1 MDLEPA
7 VEFDAASMPAEPG
20 NTKRTSRAADLLAR
34 IVLRVLLAATRIL
47 YRVRVEGLEN
57 FPSAGGVLVAPNHVA
72 LVDGLVLLAV
82 LPRPLRF
89 LVDQAWNEKGW
100 LAPFYRALNVI
111 PVSSTG
117 GPRVVLRALRDAGT
131 HLASG
136 ESVCIFP
143 EGQLTR
149 TGQMQPFRRGVERIA
164 RGRGAPI
171 VPLHLDGL
179 EGSLF
184 AGARKEAM
192 RDVRWSIPFKV
203 TVTIGKPM
211 PDSASAAEI
220 RSAVQ
225 ELGES
230 AWRARNRPV
239 LHRAFV
245 RSARLMPW
253 RFAVGD
259 AVRGDLSRIRVLAG
273 AIALARQRRT
283 AWASEGIACVLLP
296 CSVAAT
302 VAQLAAALSARPCVP
317 LNWTVGSA
325 AMASAARQCGARSV
339 LTSRAF
345 LEKAQIELP
354 PGLTPVF
361 LEDVAPRIGALQRIG
376 ALLAAFVMPAPMLE
390 RWCGAARAV
399 RREDVVTILFSS
411 GSTGEPK
418 GVPLTHDNVASNVIG
433 AREVLH
439 ADDSDR
445 LLWLLPPF
453 HAFGTFSAWFGLV
466 HGVGL
471 LAQPSPL
478 DVAAIGRT
486 AEERRA
492 TLLLATPTFLALY
505 LKRVA
510 PEQFGSLRLVMTGA
524 EKLSERLASAFEERF
539 GLRPIEGYGATECAP
554 VVAASTLP
562 VRRRGIFQPGSRKG
576 SVGQPLPGIAV
587 RTIDPETGARV
598 PHGSPGM
605 LLVRGANVFAGYLGR
620 PDLTAEVL
628 KDGWYVT
635 GDVAIVDTDGFVRIT
650 DRLARFSKIGGEMV
664 PHGRIEQALQEA
676 AGVDAPSF
684 AVTAIADEKKGE
696 KLAVLYTLEPAR
708 LLELIEKLAAA
719 GLPNLFIPRADSFVK
734 VDALPV
740 LGTGKID
747 LRKVKELA
755 QEKLAR
761 SGSAPAQE
769 PAAGNAEV
777 AARPPAR
784 AERGLDGANE
794 TS

>member
-7 VEFDAASMPAEPG
+7 VESDAAPMPAAPA
-20 NTKRTSRAADLLAR
+20 NTKRTSRIADFLAR
-34 IVLRVLLAATRIL
+34 IVLRALLAATRIL

-57 FPSAGGVLVAPNHVA
+57 LPRAGGVLVAPNHVA
-72 LVDGLVLLAV
+72 LVDGLVLLAA

-89 LVDQAWNEKGW
+89 LVDQEWNAKRW

-117 GPRVVLRALRDAGT
+117 GPRVVLGALREAGA
-131 HLASG
+131 HLERG
-136 ESVCIFP
+136 ECVCIFP

-171 VPLHLDGL
+171 VPVHLDGL

-184 AGARKEAM
+184 AGARKEPM
-192 RDVRWSIPFKV
+192 RDVRWRIPFDVRV
-203 TVTIGKPM
+203 TVGKPLQ
-211 PDSASAAEI
+211 DGASAAEI
-220 RSAVQ
+220 RSHVQ
-225 ELGES
+225 ELSER

-239 LHRAFV
+239 LHRAFL
-245 RSARLMPW
+245 RSARLVPW
-253 RFAVGD
+253 KFAVGD
-259 AVRGDLSRIRVLAG
+259 AVRGDLSRIRLLAA
-273 AIALARQRRT
+273 AIGLARERRA
-283 AWASEGIACVLLP
+283 AWTGEGVACVLLP
-296 CSVAAT
+296 CSVAAA
-302 VAQLAAALSARPCVP
+302 VAQLAAAIAGRPCVP
-317 LNWTVGSA
+317 LNFTVGRA
-325 AMASAARQCGARSV
+325 ALESAARQCGARSV

-345 LEKAQIELP
+345 LQKAQIELP
-354 PGLTPVF
+354 AGLEPVF
-361 LEDVAPRIGALQRIG
+361 LEDVAPRIGALQRAS
-376 ALLAAFVMPAPMLE
+376 ALVAAFVLPASWLE

-399 RREDVVTILFSS
+399 RRADVVTILFSS

-418 GVPLTHDNVASNVIG
+418 GVPLTHDNVASNVLG

-439 ADDSDR
+439 ADDRDR
-445 LLWLLPPF
+445 LVWLLPPF

-478 DVAAIGRT
+478 DVESIGRT
-486 AEERRA
+486 AEARRA

-524 EKLSERLASAFEERF
+524 EKLSERLAAAFEERF

-576 SVGQPLPGIAV
+576 SVGQPLPGNAV
-587 RTIDPETGARV
+587 RTVDPDTGAIL
-598 PHGSPGM
+598 PHGPPGM
-605 LLVRGANVFAGYLGR
+605 LLVRGANVFDGYLGR
-620 PDLTAEVL
+620 PDLTAQVL

-635 GDVAIVDTDGFVRIT
+635 GDIAVVDPDGFVRIT

-664 PHGRIEQALQEA
+664 PHGRVEEALQTA

-684 AVTAIADEKKGE
+684 AVTAVADEKKGE
-696 KLAVLYTLEPAR
+696 RLAVLHTLDPAR
-708 LLELIEKLAAA
+708 VPDLIAKLGAA
-719 GLPNLFIPRADSFVK
+719 GLPNLFIPRADAFLK
-734 VDALPV
+734 VEALPV

-747 LRKVKELA
+747 LRRVKEIARERLA
-755 QEKLAR
+755 
-761 SGSAPAQE
+761 SPAG
-769 PAAGNAEV
+769 AA
-777 AARPPAR
+777 
-784 AERGLDGANE
+784 
-794 TS
+794 S

>member
-1 MDLEPA
+1 MGPSLDLEPS
-7 VEFDAASMPAEPG
+7 VESDAAPMPADPG
-20 NTKRTSRAADLLAR
+20 NTKRTSRAADILAR
-34 IVLRVLLAATRIL
+34 IVLRALLVATRIL

-57 FPSAGGVLVAPNHVA
+57 LPRAGGVLVAPNHVA
-72 LVDGLVLLAV
+72 LVDGLVLLAA

-100 LAPFYRALNVI
+100 LAPFYRALDVI

-117 GPRVVLRALRDAGT
+117 GPRVVLRALREAGT
-131 HLASG
+131 HLESG
-136 ESVCIFP
+136 EGVCIFP

-171 VPLHLDGL
+171 VPVHLDGL

-192 RDVRWSIPFKV
+192 RDVRWSIPLRV

-211 PDSASAAEI
+211 PDSSSAAEI

-225 ELGES
+225 ELGER

-245 RSARLMPW
+245 RSARLVPW
-253 RFAVGD
+253 KFAVGD
-259 AVRGDLSRIRVLAG
+259 VVRGNLSRIRLLAA

-283 AWASEGIACVLLP
+283 AWSSEGVACVLLP
-296 CSVAAT
+296 CSVAAA
-302 VAQLAAALSARPCVP
+302 VAQLAAALAGRPCVP
-317 LNWTVGSA
+317 LNWTTGRA
-325 AMASAARQCGARSV
+325 AMDSAARQCGARSV

-345 LEKAQIELP
+345 VEKAQIDLP
-354 PGLTPVF
+354 AGLEPVF
-361 LEDVAPRIGALQRIG
+361 LEDIAPRIGSLQRAG
-376 ALLAAFVMPAPMLE
+376 ALLAALVLPAPALE
-390 RWCGAARAV
+390 RLCGASRAI

-418 GVPLTHDNVASNVIG
+418 GVPLTHDNIASNVLG

-439 ADDSDR
+439 ADDGDR
-445 LLWLLPPF
+445 LVWLLPPF

-478 DVAAIGRT
+478 DVAEIGRR
-486 AEERRA
+486 AESQRA
-492 TLLLATPTFLALY
+492 TLLLATPTFLSLY

-524 EKLSERLASAFEERF
+524 EKLSERLASAYEERF

-587 RTIDPETGARV
+587 RTVDPETGARV
-598 PHGSPGM
+598 PYGSPGV

-620 PDLTAEVL
+620 PDLSAEVL

-635 GDVAIVDTDGFVRIT
+635 GDIAIVDTDGFVRIT

-664 PHGRIEQALQEA
+664 PHGRIEEALQMA

-696 KLAVLYTLEPAR
+696 RLAVLHTLDAARVPA
-708 LLELIEKLAAA
+708 LIEKLAAA
-719 GLPNLFIPRADSFVK
+719 GLPNLFIPRADAFVK
-734 VDALPV
+734 VDALPL

-747 LRKVKELA
+747 LRKVKEIAKEQLA
-755 QEKLAR
+755 PTTGGAT
-761 SGSAPAQE
+761 SGPETDESQ
-769 PAAGNAEV
+769 V
-777 AARPPAR
+777 ATPTQA
-784 AERGLDGANE
+784 
-794 TS
+794 